1 MISTSINGEQINLY
15 FDKKLGYWVWT
26 YQDVKYVSKRKPMTD
41 EDVAN
46 YEFEAN
52 QYQEMAND
60 IQSQIE
66 LQEYNMMIEYMIANL
81 PNQ

>member
-52 QYQEMAND
+52 QYQEMVND